1 MGKALSL
8 ISYVRYTASDQKI
21 SCAILAAALSWREP
35 AVSAGLLFR
44 IIGGWFMGE
53 RDTIAISGDT
63 GDDFFEPALGELNDD
78 ELESVDFVEAVTEK
92 ALKAAKRR
100 RAEERLEML
109 KLREEL
115 GDYDLDFGE
124 EL

>member
-1 MGKALSL
+1 M
-8 ISYVRYTASDQKI
+8 R
-21 SCAILAAALSWREP
+21 AAALRWREP
-35 AVSAGLLFR
+35 AAGAGLLFR

-53 RDTIAISGDT
+53 RDTTAVT
-63 GDDFFEPALGELNDD
+63 EEPAEEFFEPGLGELTD
-78 ELESVDFVEAVTEK
+78 EDFESLDFAEAVTEK

-109 KLREEL
+109 RLREEL
-115 GDYDLDFGE
+115 GDYDLDFGD

>member
-1 MGKALSL
+1 
-8 ISYVRYTASDQKI
+8 
-21 SCAILAAALSWREP
+21 
-35 AVSAGLLFR
+35 
-44 IIGGWFMGE
+44 MGE
-53 RDTIAISGDT
+53 RDTATLNEESADEL
-63 GDDFFEPALGELNDD
+63 FEPAMGDLSDD
-78 ELESVDFVEAVTEK
+78 DFESMDFAEAVTEK

-109 KLREEL
+109 RLREEL

>member
-1 MGKALSL
+1 
-8 ISYVRYTASDQKI
+8 
-21 SCAILAAALSWREP
+21 
-35 AVSAGLLFR
+35 
-44 IIGGWFMGE
+44 MGE
-53 RDTIAISGDT
+53 RDRTVVAEDSAEEL
-63 GDDFFEPALGELNDD
+63 FEPGLGELS
-78 ELESVDFVEAVTEK
+78 EEDFGSLDFAEAVTEK

-109 KLREEL
+109 RLREEL